1 MIFKYIPIYY
11 HHRENNF
18 IILKTLLKIIK
29 IKNKIMNGQPNT
41 KVESQSKPNYREMF
55 KGKIDSEGF
64 LQIGHFSTQLLGRQS
79 KSVAAFLDGDEGT
92 NLEIN
97 FGEKYSIKYKGN
109 SGNYD
114 TMSIHI
120 DDLEKFINAVRDYYG
135 ENK

>member
-1 MIFKYIPIYY
+1 MEKQPGAII
-11 HHRENNF
+11 NN
-18 IILKTLLKIIK
+18 
-29 IKNKIMNGQPNT
+29 NT
-41 KVESQSKPNYREMF
+41 ESHSINYREMF
-55 KGKIDSEGF
+55 KDKIDNEGF
-64 LQIGHFSTQLLGRQS
+64 LPIGDFATKLLRRQG
-79 KSVAAFLDGDEGT
+79 KNVAAFLDGDGGT
-92 NLEIN
+92 NPNIN